1 MPRYLMNLEFEGTKY
16 RGWQVQQNQKTVQG
30 TLYRVGYEIFGTEK
44 IDIQGGG
51 RTDAGVHALN
61 MTAHLDAN
69 KFIPPAK
76 LQLKFN
82 DLLPADLNILKIT
95 EVGKDFHA
103 RHHAVKRSY
112 IYQISTRRTAFA
124 KNFVWWIKDNLNVQ
138 AMSDASVNF
147 IGFNDFA
154 SFTDK
159 SLSEDDVSTK
169 VLISDFE
176 IKVVGSLILIRV
188 VGSHFLWKQVRR
200 MVGVLAE
207 VGRGSLSKDDVKDFL
222 ETRTN
227 KPADFTAPPSGLFLE
242 GIWYKGDT
250 LPTNFGPVMGVG

>member
-1 MPRYLMNLEFEGTKY
+1 MPRYLINLEFEGTRY

-30 TLYRVGYEIFGTEK
+30 TLYRAGYEIFGTEK

-82 DLLPADLNILKIT
+82 DLLPADINILRVM

-124 KNFVWWIKDNLNVQ
+124 KNFVWWIKDSLNVD
-138 AMSDASVNF
+138 AMSEASLNF

-176 IKVVGSLILIRV
+176 IKTEGSLILIRV

-207 VGRGSLSKDDVKDFL
+207 VGRGSLSKDEVRDFL
-222 ETRTN
+222 EKKTN
-227 KPADFTAPPSGLFLE
+227 KPAEYTAPPSGLFLE

-250 LPTNFGPVMGVG
+250 IPQMTAPVMRIG